1 MGTNTLEM
9 PYPDDLPEAFGKITE
24 DFEQKLRFLV
34 AAKLY
39 EMGGISSG
47 RAAELAE
54 MNRVFFLGNLS
65 RYRIS
70 LLNKKRGTDLHT
82 ITDQLQSIAIH
93 FQLQ

>member
-9 PYPDDLPEAFGKITE
+9 PYPDDLPEAFGKTAE
-24 DFEQKLRFLV
+24 EFEQELRFLV

-54 MNRVFFLGNLS
+54 MNRVFFLENLS

-70 LLNKKRGTDLHT
+70 VFNYSLEELDRE
-82 ITDQLQSIAIH
+82 IRESIDRAGKTS
-93 FQLQ
+93 